1 MTIAK
6 YNIPDELI
14 YFTNP
19 GYAKKEILFT
29 PVAKNADSSKK
40 RKILNRSTTNFTDK
54 VGMDTLVEFQIT
66 ENRFIIELLEPKDF
80 KQKIYCSGKW
90 YVRVK
95 VSNPDLDSGHTY
107 LLTIPFDNFVE
118 MVSQTD
124 IIDKKLKDPFA
135 IQITG
140 TEGFSL
146 ISVNDEDYKA
156 SSDIGKILA
165 TTRKTT
171 KWKEGHKYLFA
182 NRQEFIYLGNYYGFF
197 HNYSNVLNEFSYGF
211 TKAEKRYLCVNCSQ
225 IPPNKHEKLSEY
237 FNRIV
242 EELRHDTLNVNE
254 LLGFRKCSLAV
265 DLGEVVEKDI
275 IDIDSIKRNL
285 IKLSP
290 SPEPKDDILPRVL
303 GISESENSYV
313 LSEFKDIMLF
323 YLDQKIVE
331 QYNAGTKYK
340 YRLKSD
346 TVDLENDLI
355 NSREAKKYITM
366 FNMSTEETIERIRNL
381 IKSIK

>member
-19 GYAKKEILFT
+19 GYVKNEILFI
-29 PVAKNADSSKK
+29 PVAKNAESSKK
-40 RKILNRSTTNFTDK
+40 RKILNRSTANFTDK

-66 ENRFIIELLEPKDF
+66 ENRFIIELLEPKEF
-80 KQKIYCSGKW
+80 SQKIYCSGKW
-90 YVRVK
+90 YIRVK
-95 VSNPDLDSGHTY
+95 VSNPDLDSDHTY
-107 LLTIPFDNFVE
+107 FLTVPFDNFVE

-135 IQITG
+135 IQIIG
-140 TEGFSL
+140 MESFSL

-197 HNYSNVLNEFSYGF
+197 HNYNNVLNDFSYGF
-211 TKAEKRYLCVNCSQ
+211 TKAEKRYLCVNCGQ
-225 IPPNKHEKLSEY
+225 ILPNKHEKLSEY

-254 LLGFRKCSLAV
+254 LIGFRKCSLAV
-265 DLGEVVEKDI
+265 DLGEIVEKDI
-275 IDIDSIKRNL
+275 IDIDNIKRNL

-290 SPEPKDDILPRVL
+290 SLEPKDDILPRIL
-303 GISESENSYV
+303 GISESENSCV
-313 LSEFKDIMLF
+313 LPEFRDIMLF

-331 QYNAGTKYK
+331 RYNTSTKYYR
-340 YRLKSD
+340 YRLKSNTD
-346 TVDLENDLI
+346 IENDI
-355 NSREAKKYITM
+355 IDFQEAKKYITM
-366 FNMSTEETIERIRNL
+366 FNMSAEETVERIRDL
-381 IKSIK
+381 IKIH